1 MKKFL
6 LGLLLAAAVVAA
18 ARADEIKVE
27 LIVFE
32 NLDPSAIQAE
42 IWPANPGAPALDN
55 AIELAAAGKTSSA
68 AVTGNSP
75 TSEKFWRLLLPT
87 ELSMGGVMQRL
98 RNSPRYR
105 PLLHVGWVQPLDGSD
120 RSPAVHVFSG
130 MAGSGDTPVSSPQ
143 INGVA
148 AVRRNRFMHGDV
160 DLLFKKNAAAAPITA
175 RLDASRR
182 LRNNEVHY
190 LDHPL
195 FGVIIKVTP
204 IKEATNSRG
213 SGQ

>member
-6 LGLLLAAAVVAA
+6 VGLLLAAAVAA
-18 ARADEIKVE
+18 AACADEVKVE

-55 AIELAAAGKTSSA
+55 AIELAAASA
-68 AVTGNSP
+68 
-75 TSEKFWRLLLPT
+75 SEKSWRLLPPT
-87 ELSMGGVMQRL
+87 ELSMGGVMQHL
-98 RNSPRYR
+98 RNSARYR
-105 PLLHVGWVQPLDGSD
+105 PLLHIGWVQPMDGSD

-148 AVRRNRFMHGDV
+148 ALRRNRFMHVDV
-160 DLLFKKNAAAAPITA
+160 DLLLKKNAAAGPITA
-175 RLDASRR
+175 RLDVSRR

-195 FGVIIKVTP
+195 FGAIIKVTP
-204 IKEATNSRG
+204 IKKATNSRG
-213 SGQ
+213 SGLQ

>member
-6 LGLLLAAAVVAA
+6 LGLLLVAVAA
-18 ARADEIKVE
+18 ARADEVKVE

-55 AIELAAAGKTSSA
+55 AIELAAAGA
-68 AVTGNSP
+68 
-75 TSEKFWRLLLPT
+75 SEKSWRLLLPT

-98 RNSPRYR
+98 RNSARYR
-105 PLLHVGWVQPLDGSD
+105 PLLHVGWVQPMDGSD

-130 MAGSGDTPVSSPQ
+130 MTGSGDTPVSSPQ

-195 FGVIIKVTP
+195 FGAIIKVTP
-204 IKEATNSRG
+204 IK
-213 SGQ
+213 